1 MRYQLTPIN
10 TRPWLLDALSLRLIE
25 SHYENQYGG
34 GSPEVE
40 RNHGAAR
47 LARLRQARIRAAEY
61 VHVSARRD
69 RSAIL
74 GAIALFARQ
83 GQTFFH

>member
-1 MRYQLTPIN
+1 M
-10 TRPWLLDALSLRLIE
+10 E
-25 SHYENQYGG
+25 
-34 GSPEVE
+34 E

-61 VHVSARRD
+61 VPVSARRD

-74 GAIALFARQ
+74 GAVALLARQ